1 MPNNTD
7 YHCTYLKKW
16 VEVKYINNIYFDQDE
31 FDFIKAEEAN
41 CDNSALPDLPPNPDS
56 TYSVSVVSTSSGNKF
71 YIDGVENAEL
81 TLQRGFTYE
90 FNISSFEGHPFR
102 LSDMNDGTHSGGDI
116 YTNGVTV
123 SGDTLTW
130 VVPDDLVNN
139 TMYYFC
145 TVHSGMAGTG
155 KLNIID

>member
-1 MPNNTD
+1 M
-7 YHCTYLKKW
+7 
-16 VEVKYINNIYFDQDE
+16 
-31 FDFIKAEEAN
+31 
-41 CDNSALPDLPPNPDS
+41 
-56 TYSVSVVSTSSGNKF
+56 
-71 YIDGVENAEL
+71 ENAEL

-90 FNISSFEGHPFR
+90 FNISSFEIHPFR

-116 YTNGVTV
+116 YTNGVSV
-123 SGDTLTW
+123 CGDTLTW